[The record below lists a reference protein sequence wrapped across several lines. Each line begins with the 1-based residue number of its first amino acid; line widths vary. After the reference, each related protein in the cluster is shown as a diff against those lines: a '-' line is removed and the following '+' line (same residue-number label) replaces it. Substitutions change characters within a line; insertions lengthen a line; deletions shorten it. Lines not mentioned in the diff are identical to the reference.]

1 MKFFILILCLLL
13 PFCLS
18 YLIKNTE
25 INWYAASL
33 ITIMFG
39 LLVANY
45 LLKNNQK
52 NQYSLR
58 SFIFKRKSD
67 K

>member
-1 MKFFILILCLLL
+1 
-13 PFCLS
+13 
-18 YLIKNTE
+18 
-25 INWYAASL
+25 
-33 ITIMFG
+33 

>member
-33 ITIMFG
+33 ITLMFG
-39 LLVANY
+39 FLVANY

-52 NQYSLR
+52 NQYSLI

>member
-13 PFCLS
+13 PFGLS

-25 INWYAASL
+25 INWYAVSI
-33 ITIMFG
+33 ITLMFG
-39 LLVANY
+39 LLIANY